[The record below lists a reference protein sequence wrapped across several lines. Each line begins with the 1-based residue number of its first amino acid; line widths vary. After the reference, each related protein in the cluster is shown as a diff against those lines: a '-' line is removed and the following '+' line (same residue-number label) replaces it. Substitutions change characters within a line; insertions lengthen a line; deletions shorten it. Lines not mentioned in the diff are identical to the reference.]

1 MRVCAHCYRTLGDA
15 ERACSRD
22 GGGPIDVAPFPFP
35 AELQSKFQGL
45 EAFAQSPN
53 SATYL
58 ATQPSSGFR
67 GLLKIIPLRDLD
79 ASERGRLKRELR
91 KQVKLAHP
99 NLPRIVDG
107 GELAT
112 DLWLLRDHVDGE
124 SLGQRLKR
132 QGPLEL
138 PEALAVVAQVAS
150 ALDELHRA
158 GILHRDVRPSR
169 IVLQP
174 REAVPIVKLLDAGIA
189 ARHRTGS
196 VFDRLGTPAYMS
208 PEQIAGK
215 LVSFR
220 SDLYALGCVFY
231 EVLSGRTPFG
241 LGESPDALRALLDAH
256 QNEAP
261 PALPLELPP
270 AISTLL
276 ASLLDKEPRKRPFS
290 AQQVR
295 RTLEPHL
302 PAGMPVVTPAR
313 SSVAGA
319 PSPATAA
326 AGSRR
331 ASVPMPN
338 RPSTPPPGVLPPMR
352 TSSTGNVA
360 SPSREDLT
368 EELDIPL
375 EDITTGAESIDPPGG
390 FRERHT
396 MDIPSEELA
405 ALRVDPSL
413 APPPAEPVSIPVP
426 ADELEDSAT
435 TRVDAESAKAMLAG
449 IAAEKLASVAP
460 PAAEVPV
467 SVPPPAAPAPPRRA
481 SVAFDVE
488 SLFNDPQE
496 DSPPPVVTAP
506 VASAASAT
514 PAGSRAVRGAA
525 EEEGAPTLLYQKR
538 DEAGHAAYQ
547 QAMQHADDEAAANQ
561 DRTVV
566 TRMPTAPSGV
576 RGQLIAGASM
586 LAAVILL
593 FAMCRSG
600 GDDDD
605 AAPAAAAP
613 PSTMRGEGV
622 PATDEGSEGTTQ
634 RSGSAPAETAT
645 TGAAQPAA
653 ADTAAPAEQAAEPP
667 VAAGAAA
674 VADEPA
680 PEETAVAP
688 AATDDTTNT
697 ATAPAEGASAPAR
710 RNAPD
715 AVVGQKASRA
725 ERVARAEKHKNEARA
740 HYQAG
745 RFREAARS
753 YELATRETPSDGGAF
768 AGLGASLLSA
778 NDPDG
783 AIRAYQRAVQIDGK
797 SSGFNAA
804 LGRAYS
810 MKGDR
815 ARAKAAYTRALAL
828 NPNNGAA
835 KQGLEKLK

>member
-22 GGGPIDVAPFPFP
+22 GGQPIEAAPFAFP

-45 EAFAQSPN
+45 ESFAQSPH
-53 SATYL
+53 SASFL

-124 SLGQRLKR
+124 SLGQRLRR

-138 PEALAVVAQVAS
+138 PDALAVVAQVAS

-220 SDLYALGCVFY
+220 SDLYALGCVFH
-231 EVLSGRTPFG
+231 EMLTGRTPFG
-241 LGESPDALRALLDAH
+241 HGESPEALRALLDAH

-261 PALPLELPP
+261 PALPIELPP
-270 AISTLL
+270 AIAALL

-302 PAGMPVVTPAR
+302 PTGMPVVTPTR

-319 PSPATAA
+319 PSPVPSSANP
-326 AGSRR
+326 RR
-331 ASVPMPN
+331 GSVPMPN

-352 TSSTGNVA
+352 KSSASQTG
-360 SPSREDLT
+360 PSRDDLT

-375 EDITTGAESIDPPGG
+375 EDITTANESLDPP
-390 FRERHT
+390 ET
-396 MDIPSEELA
+396 MEIPNEELA
-405 ALRVDPSL
+405 SLRIDPSL
-413 APPPAEPVSIPVP
+413 APPPAEPVSVPVP

-435 TRVDAESAKAMLAG
+435 TRLDADSARAMLAG
-449 IAAEKLASVAP
+449 LAADKPASIAPAAPVPVPEKPASVVP
-460 PAAEVPV
+460 PAA
-467 SVPPPAAPAPPRRA
+467 AAPPRRA

-506 VASAASAT
+506 QPTASAT
-514 PAGSRAVRGAA
+514 PAGSRAARGAA
-525 EEEGAPTLLYQKR
+525 DDDVAPTLLYQKR
-538 DEAGHAAYQ
+538 DDAAHAAYQ
-547 QAMQHADDEAAANQ
+547 QAVQQAEDDAEANK

-566 TRMPTAPSGV
+566 TRMPTAPNGF
-576 RGQLIAGASM
+576 RNKLIAGASV

-593 FAMCRSG
+593 FAMCRG
-600 GDDDD
+600 GDEDDEAPAAEAPPVGTRGD
-605 AAPAAAAP
+605 SVPALDKTGEGAAQRAGAAPADSPAKPEPAADD
-613 PSTMRGEGV
+613 T
-622 PATDEGSEGTTQ
+622 
-634 RSGSAPAETAT
+634 APAAQ
-645 TGAAQPAA
+645 GAEAP
-653 ADTAAPAEQAAEPP
+653 PAEQAAAPAP
-667 VAAGAAA
+667 A
-674 VADEPA
+674 PA

-688 AATDDTTNT
+688 AATGDTTNT
-697 ATAPAEGASAPAR
+697 ATAPTPDGAASPAR

-715 AVVGQKASRA
+715 AVMGQKASRA
-725 ERVARAEKHKNEARA
+725 ERVARAEKYKTEARA
-740 HYQAG
+740 HFQAG

-797 SSGFNAA
+797 SSGFHAA

-815 ARAKAAYTRALAL
+815 ARAKTAYTRALAL

>member
-1 MRVCAHCYRTLGDA
+1 LGDA

-22 GGGPIDVAPFPFP
+22 GGDPVEAAPFAFP

-45 EAFAQSPN
+45 ESFAQSPH
-53 SATYL
+53 SASYL

-124 SLGQRLKR
+124 SLGQRLRR

-138 PEALAVVAQVAS
+138 PEALAVLAQVAS

-174 REAVPIVKLLDAGIA
+174 REQVPIVKLLDAGIA

-231 EVLSGRTPFG
+231 EMLTGRTPFG
-241 LGESPDALRALLDAH
+241 HGETSDSLRALLDAH

-261 PALPLELPP
+261 PPLDHELPP
-270 AISTLL
+270 AIGALL

-313 SSVAGA
+313 TSVAGA
-319 PSPATAA
+319 ASPAPAV
-326 AGSRR
+326 AGARR
-331 ASVPMPN
+331 SAPN
-338 RPSTPPPGVLPPMR
+338 RPSNPPPGLLPPMR
-352 TSSTGNVA
+352 GSNA
-360 SPSREDLT
+360 NPPPPPPDIT
-368 EELDIPL
+368 EELELAPDDL
-375 EDITTGAESIDPPGG
+375 TSAAETHSEAPGG
-390 FRERHT
+390 FGEQFT
-396 MDIPSEELA
+396 MEIPGEELA
-405 ALRVDPSL
+405 SLRVDPSL
-413 APPPAEPVSIPVP
+413 APPPAEPVSVPVP
-426 ADELEDSAT
+426 ADEAESSAT
-435 TRVDAESAKAMLAG
+435 TRFDAESARALLGSALKSPASMSPP
-449 IAAEKLASVAP
+449 AEPEVP
-460 PAAEVPV
+460 PAAT
-467 SVPPPAAPAPPRRA
+467 AAAAAAALGPRRA

-496 DSPPPVVTAP
+496 EPGPSIVAAP
-506 VASAASAT
+506 VATPAAPPRKTPATGSAASDDD
-514 PAGSRAVRGAA
+514 V
-525 EEEGAPTLLYQKR
+525 APTMLYQKR
-538 DEAGHAAYQ
+538 DDAAHAAYQ
-547 QAMQHADDEAAANQ
+547 QAVADAEANVSNQ

-566 TRMPTAPSGV
+566 TRMPT
-576 RGQLIAGASM
+576 RGGARNKLIAGASV

-593 FAMCRSG
+593 FAMCRG
-600 GDDDD
+600 GSDDEVP
-605 AAPAAAAP
+605 AAEAPPATRGDSVPAKPGAQGAGPAAAAP
-613 PSTMRGEGV
+613 PEQAEAQGST
-622 PATDEGSEGTTQ
+622 GT
-634 RSGSAPAETAT
+634 
-645 TGAAQPAA
+645 AQPAEH
-653 ADTAAPAEQAAEPP
+653 APIAAAEP
-667 VAAGAAA
+667 VAQDPAAA
-674 VADEPA
+674 APVPA
-680 PEETAVAP
+680 PEQTAVAP
-688 AATDDTTNT
+688 AADDTTNT
-697 ATAPAEGASAPAR
+697 ATAAQADGASAPAR
-710 RNAPD
+710 KNAPD

-725 ERVARAEKHKNEARA
+725 ERVAKAEKYKTEARA
-740 HYQAG
+740 HFQAG
-745 RFREAARS
+745 RFKDAARS

-768 AGLGASLLSA
+768 AGLGASLLAA
-778 NDPDG
+778 NEPDG

-797 SSGFNAA
+797 SSGFHAA
-804 LGRAYS
+804 LGRAYA

-815 ARAKAAYTRALAL
+815 GRAKTAFTRALAL
-828 NPNNGAA
+828 NPKNGAA

>member
-1 MRVCAHCYRTLGDA
+1 MLGDA

-22 GGGPIDVAPFPFP
+22 GGRPVETAPFPLP
-35 AELQSKFQGL
+35 TELQGRFQGL
-45 EAFAQSPN
+45 EPFAQSPH
-53 SATYL
+53 SASYL

-67 GLLKIIPLRDLD
+67 GLLKVIPLRDLD

-91 KQVKLAHP
+91 KQVKLTHP

-138 PEALAVVAQVAS
+138 PEALAVIAQVAS

-189 ARHRTGS
+189 ARQRTGT

-231 EVLSGRTPFG
+231 EMLAGRPPFG
-241 LGESPDALRALLDAH
+241 LGESPEALRALLDAH

-261 PALPLELPP
+261 PAAPIELPP
-270 AISTLL
+270 AVATLL

-295 RTLEPHL
+295 RTLEPLL
-302 PAGMPVVTPAR
+302 PPGMPVITPGR

-319 PSPATAA
+319 PAPV
-326 AGSRR
+326 AGRR
-331 ASVPMPN
+331 SVSGPM
-338 RPSTPPPGVLPPMR
+338 RPSAPPGVLPPMR
-352 TSSTGNVA
+352 TSSPGHVPA
-360 SPSREDLT
+360 AREDIKEITVT
-368 EELDIPL
+368 EELDL
-375 EDITTGAESIDPPGG
+375 VESPPSIAPGG

-396 MDIPSEELA
+396 VDI
-405 ALRVDPSL
+405 
-413 APPPAEPVSIPVP
+413 P
-426 ADELEDSAT
+426 ADELSALRIEPSLSPPPSEPVSVPVVLAEPEIEEAAT
-435 TRVDAESAKAMLAG
+435 THFDAARAQALLSSAPELA
-449 IAAEKLASVAP
+449 ADEPATASMPAP
-460 PAAEVPV
+460 PAAQAAPA
-467 SVPPPAAPAPPRRA
+467 SVPPPAPRRA

-496 DSPPPVVTAP
+496 EPPPIVTAP
-506 VASAASAT
+506 QPPAAPSIST
-514 PAGSRAVRGAA
+514 SP
-525 EEEGAPTLLYQKR
+525 GAPTTGFDEVAPTQVYQK
-538 DEAGHAAYQ
+538 
-547 QAMQHADDEAAANQ
+547 ADDVAREAFLKAREQAEQNANQ

-566 TRMPTAPSGV
+566 TRMPQPSGLG
-576 RGQLIAGASM
+576 RNKLIAGASA

-593 FAMCRSG
+593 FAMCRG
-600 GDDDD
+600 GDDE
-605 AAPAAAAP
+605 APAAEATDARHD
-613 PSTMRGEGV
+613 SV
-622 PATDEGSEGTTQ
+622 PAADEHVVKPAGAVGAVGTAHSEKPGTSSGADQKAAAGSGPEGTTALAE
-634 RSGSAPAETAT
+634 GAP
-645 TGAAQPAA
+645 QPAA
-653 ADTAAPAEQAAEPP
+653 QELAAAQEPTA
-667 VAAGAAA
+667 VAAGG
-674 VADEPA
+674 E
-680 PEETAVAP
+680 
-688 AATDDTTNT
+688 TTNT
-697 ATAPAEGASAPAR
+697 ATAPSKPGDEGAAPPAR

-715 AVVGQKASRA
+715 AVMGQKASRA
-725 ERVARAEKHKNEARA
+725 ERVARAEKHKLEARA
-740 HYQAG
+740 HFQAG
-745 RFREAARS
+745 RFKEAARS

-778 NDPDG
+778 NQPDP

-797 SSGFNAA
+797 SSGFHAA
-804 LGRAYS
+804 LGRAYA

-815 ARAKAAYTRALAL
+815 ARAKVAYQRALAL
-828 NPNNGAA
+828 NPKNGAA
-835 KQGLEKLK
+835 QQGLDKLK

>member
-22 GGGPIDVAPFPFP
+22 GGQPIEAAPLAFP

-45 EAFAQSPN
+45 ESFAQSPH
-53 SATYL
+53 SASFL

-124 SLGQRLKR
+124 SLGQRLRR

-138 PEALAVVAQVAS
+138 PDALAVVAQVAS

-231 EVLSGRTPFG
+231 EMLTGRTPFG
-241 LGESPDALRALLDAH
+241 HGESPDALRALLDAH

-261 PALPLELPP
+261 PALPIELPP
-270 AISTLL
+270 AIAGLL

-319 PSPATAA
+319 PSPVTA
-326 AGSRR
+326 GVSLGRG
-331 ASVPMPN
+331 SVPMPN

-352 TSSTGNVA
+352 KSSASQTGPA
-360 SPSREDLT
+360 REDLT

-375 EDITTGAESIDPPGG
+375 EDITSGVESLGPPGG
-390 FRERHT
+390 FNDSHT
-396 MDIPSEELA
+396 MEIPGEELA
-405 ALRVDPSL
+405 SLRIDPSL
-413 APPPAEPVSIPVP
+413 APPPAAAPVSIPVP

-435 TRVDAESAKAMLAG
+435 TRLDADSAKAMLAG
-449 IAAEKLASVAP
+449 LTADKPASVLPAP
-460 PAAEVPV
+460 PAPASEKPV
-467 SVPPPAAPAPPRRA
+467 SVPPPAAVPAPPRRA

-506 VASAASAT
+506 VATASAT
-514 PAGSRAVRGAA
+514 PAGSRSARGAGD
-525 EEEGAPTLLYQKR
+525 EDVAPTLLYQKR
-538 DEAGHAAYQ
+538 DDAAHAAYQ
-547 QAMQHADDEAAANQ
+547 QAVQEAEEDADANK

-566 TRMPTAPSGV
+566 TRMPTAPTGF
-576 RGQLIAGASM
+576 RNKLIASASV

-593 FAMCRSG
+593 FAMCRG
-600 GDDDD
+600 GDDDEEVP
-605 AAPAAAAP
+605 AAEAPPVGTRGDSVPAVDKTGEGAAAQRAGSAPVDSTAKPEPAAEDTAAQAAEAPPAEEAAAA
-613 PSTMRGEGV
+613 
-622 PATDEGSEGTTQ
+622 
-634 RSGSAPAETAT
+634 
-645 TGAAQPAA
+645 
-653 ADTAAPAEQAAEPP
+653 
-667 VAAGAAA
+667 
-674 VADEPA
+674 PA

-688 AATDDTTNT
+688 AATADTTNT
-697 ATAPAEGASAPAR
+697 ATAPTTEGAASPAR

-725 ERVARAEKHKNEARA
+725 ERVARAEKHKTEARA
-740 HYQAG
+740 HFQAG

-797 SSGFNAA
+797 SSGFHAA

-815 ARAKAAYTRALAL
+815 ARAKTAYTRALAL

>member
-1 MRVCAHCYRTLGDA
+1 VDA
-15 ERACSRD
+15 
-22 GGGPIDVAPFPFP
+22 APFPFP
-35 AELQSKFQGL
+35 GELQSKFQGL
-45 EAFAQSPN
+45 ESFAQSPN

-220 SDLYALGCVFY
+220 SDLYALGCVFH
-231 EVLSGRTPFG
+231 EMLSGRTPFG
-241 LGESPDALRALLDAH
+241 QGESADALRALLDAH

-261 PALPLELPP
+261 PALPIELQP
-270 AISTLL
+270 AISALL

-302 PAGMPVVTPAR
+302 PPGMPVVTPAR

-319 PSPATAA
+319 PSPAAA
-326 AGSRR
+326 PAGSRR
-331 ASVPMPN
+331 GSVPMPN

-352 TSSTGNVA
+352 TSSAGNVA
-360 SPSREDLT
+360 PPSREDLT

-375 EDITTGAESIDPPGG
+375 EDITTGAESIRPLGS
-390 FRERHT
+390 FREPHT
-396 MDIPSEELA
+396 MEIPAEELA
-405 ALRVDPSL
+405 SLRIDPSL
-413 APPPAEPVSIPVP
+413 APPPAAPLLSIPVP

-449 IAAEKLASVAP
+449 IVAEKAASMPP
-460 PAAEVPV
+460 PAAEAPA
-467 SVPPPAAPAPPRRA
+467 SVPPPAVAAAPAPPRRA

-506 VASAASAT
+506 VASPASAT
-514 PAGSRAVRGAA
+514 PAGSRAARGAA
-525 EEEGAPTLLYQKR
+525 EEDGAPTLLYQKR
-538 DEAGHAAYQ
+538 DDAAHAAYQ
-547 QAMQHADDEAAANQ
+547 QAVQQSEEEGAANQ

-566 TRMPTAPSGV
+566 TRMPTAPSSF
-576 RGQLIAGASM
+576 RSKLIAGASV

-593 FAMCRSG
+593 FAMCRGG
-600 GDDDD
+600 GDEDE
-605 AAPAAAAP
+605 AAPAAEAS
-613 PSTMRGEGV
+613 PSTTRGEGV
-622 PATDEGSEGTTQ
+622 PATDKGSEGTVQ
-634 RSGSAPAETAT
+634 RSGSAPADSTANT
-645 TGAAQPAA
+645 AAAQPAA
-653 ADTAAPAEQAAEPP
+653 GDTAVPAAAQGAEAPVAGSGAAEAPAP
-667 VAAGAAA
+667 
-674 VADEPA
+674 D
-680 PEETAVAP
+680 ETAVVP

-697 ATAPAEGASAPAR
+697 ATAPAEGAAAPAR

-740 HYQAG
+740 HFQAG

-797 SSGFNAA
+797 SSGFHAA

-815 ARAKAAYTRALAL
+815 ARAKTAYTRALAL

>member
-1 MRVCAHCYRTLGDA
+1 V
-15 ERACSRD
+15 
-22 GGGPIDVAPFPFP
+22 DVAPFPFP

-45 EAFAQSPN
+45 ESFAQSPN

-124 SLGQRLKR
+124 SLGQRLRR

-174 REAVPIVKLLDAGIA
+174 REAVPIVKVLDAGIA

-220 SDLYALGCVFY
+220 SDLYALGCVFH
-231 EVLSGRTPFG
+231 EMLSGRTPFG
-241 LGESPDALRALLDAH
+241 HGESADALRALLDAH

-270 AISTLL
+270 AIAGLL

-302 PAGMPVVTPAR
+302 PPGMPVVTPAR

-326 AGSRR
+326 ASPRR
-331 ASVPMPN
+331 GSVPMPN
-338 RPSTPPPGVLPPMR
+338 RPSAPPPGVLPPMR
-352 TSSTGNVA
+352 TSSAGNAPPV
-360 SPSREDLT
+360 RDDFT

-375 EDITTGAESIDPPGG
+375 EDITTGLESLSPSGG
-390 FRERHT
+390 FREPHT
-396 MDIPSEELA
+396 MEIPGDELA
-405 ALRVDPSL
+405 SLRIDPSI
-413 APPPAEPVSIPVP
+413 APPPAMPVSVPVP

-449 IAAEKLASVAP
+449 LAADKPASMPPPEAPAPVAAAA
-460 PAAEVPV
+460 PAKPMSA
-467 SVPPPAAPAPPRRA
+467 PPAAPAPPRRA

-506 VASAASAT
+506 LASAATAT
-514 PAGSRAVRGAA
+514 PAGSRAASGATEEDGAA
-525 EEEGAPTLLYQKR
+525 TLLYQKR
-538 DEAGHAAYQ
+538 DDAAHAAYQ
-547 QAMQHADDEAAANQ
+547 QAVKQSEEEAEANQ

-566 TRMPTAPSGV
+566 TRMPTAPTGF
-576 RGQLIAGASM
+576 RGKLIAGASV

-593 FAMCRSG
+593 FAMCRG
-600 GDDDD
+600 GDEDD
-605 AAPAAAAP
+605 AAPAAEAPP

-622 PATDEGSEGTTQ
+622 PATDNGSEGTAQ
-634 RSGSAPAETAT
+634 RSGSAPADPAAKA
-645 TGAAQPAA
+645 GAAQPVAA
-653 ADTAAPAEQAAEPP
+653 GDTAVPAAQAAEAE
-667 VAAGAAA
+667 AAEGSAAA
-674 VADEPA
+674 AAAPPA

-688 AATDDTTNT
+688 TAADDTTNT
-697 ATAPAEGASAPAR
+697 ATAPAEGAAAPAR

-740 HYQAG
+740 HFQAG

-768 AGLGASLLSA
+768 AGLGASLLAA

-797 SSGFNAA
+797 SSGFHAA

-815 ARAKAAYTRALAL
+815 ARAKTAYTRALAL